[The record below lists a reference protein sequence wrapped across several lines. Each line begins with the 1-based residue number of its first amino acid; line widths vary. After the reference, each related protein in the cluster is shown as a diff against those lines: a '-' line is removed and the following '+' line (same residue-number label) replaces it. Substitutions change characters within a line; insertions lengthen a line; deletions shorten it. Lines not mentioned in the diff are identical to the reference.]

1 MDKKIRVL
9 VADDDPTVGLLI
21 PAALP
26 VNEFDIT
33 LVADGRAALIA
44 YIGNPAFD
52 LLVLDVEMPE
62 MNGLAVA
69 EQIRSAD
76 SEIPLVL
83 LTGRG
88 DEAFLVAC
96 QRLRAQHLPKPV
108 NWRSLAADLRAAL
121 HGG

>member
-1 MDKKIRVL
+1 MGNRLRVL

-26 VNEFDIT
+26 ASDFDIT

-62 MNGLAVA
+62 MDGLAVA

-76 SEIPLVL
+76 PEIPVVL

-88 DEAFLVAC
+88 DEAFMTAC
-96 QRLRAQHLPKPV
+96 QRLRARYLPKPV
-108 NWRSLAADLRAAL
+108 NWRNLAEDLRASL
-121 HGG
+121 